1 MPPGADVVYSVIS
14 GGVTL
19 ARQVF
24 DRLFTQEA
32 PTHPEP
38 ADPITTSD
46 RKSSS
51 GGAEEEEDM
60 EAGADWRPLRRQ
72 DHRPGAPLHLLRE
85 LGLESLPGPRDG
97 HSPLGRRSQLRRPAR
112 VRSDRVPGWQ
122 SIRYLICQAQPCH
135 STDPPPPQSEAECA
149 GKPSAHDDPD

>member
-32 PTHPEP
+32 HTHTEP

-46 RKSSS
+46 RKSPS

-60 EAGADWRPLRRQ
+60 EAGADRRPLRRQ

-85 LGLESLPGPRDG
+85 LGLEGLQGPGDG
-97 HSPLGRRSQLRRPAR
+97 HGPLGRRSQLCRPA
-112 VRSDRVPGWQ
+112 
-122 SIRYLICQAQPCH
+122 
-135 STDPPPPQSEAECA
+135 
-149 GKPSAHDDPD
+149 